1 MFGQRII
8 LHKKTTAYD
17 HVLLMVS
24 ERYRSQITLVNV

>member
-8 LHKKTTAYD
+8 FKKTTAYD

-24 ERYRSQITLVNV
+24 ERYRSQITPVNV